1 MRLIDADEFKAV
13 NGMKDDCADCDKEL
27 RGKSK
32 ACEFDRVYTKMD
44 FCGWLDDAPTVD
56 AVSVVRCGECNFWDK
71 DHISCE
77 GLAKCLTGEG
87 GIRYRNRSDFCS
99 KGRKREGDHHDNN

>member
-1 MRLIDADEFKAV
+1 MEKRMRLIDADKLKKAL
-13 NGMKDDCADCDKEL
+13 GITSKDCSKCNWGSYESCG
-27 RGKSK
+27 RGK
-32 ACEFDRVYTKMD
+32 EFEDICIAIDSAV
-44 FCGWLDDAPTVD
+44 TVD
-56 AVSVVRCGECNFWDK
+56 AVPVIRCDKCDFWDR

-99 KGRKREGDHHDNN
+99 KGRKKDGNKYE